1 MKSVFIVF
9 NQANTERVEF
19 MLDQLE
25 IRGFT
30 MFETVHGRGTTDGR
44 PRRGTH
50 TWPEMNSAV
59 MTIVDD
65 DKVAPLLHAI
75 KQLDSRNKELGVRA
89 FVWNIEQTV

>member
-9 NQANTERVEF
+9 NQANTERIEYI
-19 MLDQLE
+19 LDILD

-30 MFETVHGRGTTDGR
+30 WWEDVQGRGSKDGE

-59 MTIVDD
+59 MTIISDEL
-65 DKVAPLLHAI
+65 VAPLI
-75 KQLDSRNKELGVRA
+75 ERVKKLDEQNTDIGIRA
-89 FVWNIEQTV
+89 FVWNIEQAV